1 MSGHAA
7 QSRKPVAARGAGD
20 GPQRAECSSRI
31 YAIEPR
37 MNANGRESNSRLP
50 PPELGVSP
58 NGEPKFQRSFP
69 FSLLCNLRSFVF
81 IRRFSHCIVLANM
94 IP

>member
-7 QSRKPVAARGAGD
+7 QSRKPVAARGTGD

-37 MNANGRESNSRLP
+37 MNANGRELNP
-50 PPELGVSP
+50 
-58 NGEPKFQRSFP
+58 
-69 FSLLCNLRSFVF
+69 
-81 IRRFSHCIVLANM
+81 
-94 IP
+94 